1 MTGGAYFPANAGFCD
16 TTVARQVTRRLGDA
30 GFHAYVRL
38 LCLLLNEEGGRLPL
52 SLPEEWDDLAER
64 VGLDGGATGELVALM
79 ERYGALA
86 RGDGYVYSPPVSESL
101 AQFEEARD
109 AKSRAARAR
118 WDKERR
124 RKAEEHGADD
134 DAAHD
139 AVQ

>member
-64 VGLDGGATGELVALM
+64 VGLDGAATGELVALM

-86 RGDGYVYSPPVSESL
+86 RGDGYVYSPLVSESL
-101 AQFEEARD
+101 AARDEISEKRRAAGRASGEAR
-109 AKSRAARAR
+109 
-118 WDKERR
+118 RR
-124 RKAEEHGADD
+124 RREADGGADGPK
-134 DAAHD
+134 
-139 AVQ
+139 QC

>member
-64 VGLDGGATGELVALM
+64 VGLDGTATGELVALM

-86 RGDGYVYSPPVSESL
+86 RGDGYVYSPLVSESL
-101 AQFEEARD
+101 AQFAEARGARARGARASAEVRRRKRD
-109 AKSRAARAR
+109 AKQS
-118 WDKERR
+118 
-124 RKAEEHGADD
+124 AEQSAE
-134 DAAHD
+134 
-139 AVQ
+139 QK

>member
-64 VGLDGGATGELVALM
+64 VGLDGAATGELVALM

-86 RGDGYVYSPPVSESL
+86 MGDGYVYSPMVSESL
-101 AQFEEARD
+101 AARDEISEKRRAAGRASGEAR
-109 AKSRAARAR
+109 
-118 WDKERR
+118 RR
-124 RKAEEHGADD
+124 RSEADGGADGPK
-134 DAAHD
+134 
-139 AVQ
+139 QC

>member
-64 VGLDGGATGELVALM
+64 VGLDGEATGELVALM
-79 ERYGALA
+79 ERYGALV
-86 RGDGYVYSPPVSESL
+86 RGDGYVYSPLVSESL
-101 AQFEEARD
+101 AARDEISEKRRAAGRASGEAR
-109 AKSRAARAR
+109 
-118 WDKERR
+118 RR
-124 RKAEEHGADD
+124 RREADGGADGPN
-134 DAAHD
+134 
-139 AVQ
+139 QC

>member
-38 LCLLLNEEGGRLPL
+38 LCLLLNEGGGRLPL
-52 SLPEEWDDLAER
+52 SLPEEWEDLAER
-64 VGLDGGATGELVALM
+64 VGLDGDATGELVALM
-79 ERYGALA
+79 QRYGALA
-86 RGDGYVYSPPVSESL
+86 RGDGYVYSPLVSESL

-124 RKAEEHGADD
+124 RKARERDTRE

-139 AVQ
+139 AVH

>member
-1 MTGGAYFPANAGFCD
+1 MTGGAYFPCNAGFCE

-52 SLPEEWDDLAER
+52 SLPEERDDLAER

-86 RGDGYVYSPPVSESL
+86 RGDGYVYSPLVSEGL
-101 AQFEEARD
+101 AAHDDLVEKRRAAGRASGEAR
-109 AKSRAARAR
+109 
-118 WDKERR
+118 RR
-124 RKAEEHGADD
+124 RKEAE
-134 DAAHD
+134 DAAGSR
-139 AVQ
+139 QQ

>member
-64 VGLDGGATGELVALM
+64 VGLDGAATGELVALM

-86 RGDGYVYSPPVSESL
+86 RGDGYVYSPLVSESL
-101 AQFEEARD
+101 AQFEEARV
-109 AKSRAARAR
+109 ARAR
-118 WDKERR
+118 GARASAEVRR
-124 RKAEEHGADD
+124 RKRDAKQSAEQSAE
-134 DAAHD
+134 
-139 AVQ
+139 QK

>member
-86 RGDGYVYSPPVSESL
+86 RGDGYVYSPLVSESL
-101 AQFEEARD
+101 AQFEEARG
-109 AKSRAARAR
+109 ARAR
-118 WDKERR
+118 GARASAEVRR
-124 RKAEEHGADD
+124 RKRDAKQSAEQSAE
-134 DAAHD
+134 
-139 AVQ
+139 QK

>member
-52 SLPEEWDDLAER
+52 SLPEEWDDMAER
-64 VGLDGGATGELVALM
+64 VGLDEAATGELVALM

-86 RGDGYVYSPPVSESL
+86 RGDGYVYSPMVSESL
-101 AQFEEARD
+101 AQFEEARE
-109 AKSRAARAR
+109 ARAR
-118 WDKERR
+118 GARASAEVR
-124 RKAEEHGADD
+124 RKKRDAKQSAEQSAE
-134 DAAHD
+134 
-139 AVQ
+139 QK

>member
-64 VGLDGGATGELVALM
+64 VGLDGEATGELVALM

-86 RGDGYVYSPPVSESL
+86 RGDGYVYSPLVSESL
-101 AQFEEARD
+101 AARDEISEKRRAAGRASGEAR
-109 AKSRAARAR
+109 
-118 WDKERR
+118 RR
-124 RKAEEHGADD
+124 RREADGGADGPN
-134 DAAHD
+134 
-139 AVQ
+139 QC

>member
-64 VGLDGGATGELVALM
+64 VGLDGEATGELVALM
-79 ERYGALA
+79 ARYGALA
-86 RGDGYVYSPPVSESL
+86 RGDGYVYSPLVSESL
-101 AQFEEARD
+101 AARDEISEKRRAAGRASGEAR
-109 AKSRAARAR
+109 
-118 WDKERR
+118 RR
-124 RKAEEHGADD
+124 RREADGGADGPK
-134 DAAHD
+134 
-139 AVQ
+139 Q

>member
-64 VGLDGGATGELVALM
+64 VGLDGEATGELVALM
-79 ERYGALA
+79 ARYGALA
-86 RGDGYVYSPPVSESL
+86 RGDGYVYSPLVSESL
-101 AQFEEARD
+101 AQFEEARE
-109 AKSRAARAR
+109 ARAR
-118 WDKERR
+118 GARASAEVRR
-124 RKAEEHGADD
+124 RKRDAKQSAGQSAE
-134 DAAHD
+134 
-139 AVQ
+139 QK

>member
-64 VGLDGGATGELVALM
+64 VGLDGGATEELVALM
-79 ERYGALA
+79 GRYGALA
-86 RGDGYVYSPPVSESL
+86 QGDGYVYSPLVSE
-101 AQFEEARD
+101 
-109 AKSRAARAR
+109 SRAARDEISEKRRAAGR
-118 WDKERR
+118 ASGEARR
-124 RKAEEHGADD
+124 RRREADGGAEGPK
-134 DAAHD
+134 
-139 AVQ
+139 QC

>member
-52 SLPEEWDDLAER
+52 SLPEEWDDMAER
-64 VGLDGGATGELVALM
+64 VGLDEAATGELVALM

-86 RGDGYVYSPPVSESL
+86 RGDGYVYSPLVSESL
-101 AQFEEARD
+101 AQFEEARE
-109 AKSRAARAR
+109 ARAR
-118 WDKERR
+118 GARASAEVR
-124 RKAEEHGADD
+124 RKKRDAKQSAEQSAE
-134 DAAHD
+134 
-139 AVQ
+139 QK

>member
-79 ERYGALA
+79 ARYGALA
-86 RGDGYVYSPPVSESL
+86 QGDGYVYSPLVSESL

-124 RKAEEHGADD
+124 RKAGQQGTDADAMH
-134 DAAHD
+134 DAAH
-139 AVQ
+139 

>member
-52 SLPEEWDDLAER
+52 SLPEERDDLAER
-64 VGLDGGATGELVALM
+64 VGLDGAATGELVALM

-86 RGDGYVYSPPVSESL
+86 RGDGYVYSPLVSESL
-101 AQFEEARD
+101 AQFEEARG
-109 AKSRAARAR
+109 ARAR
-118 WDKERR
+118 GARASAEVRR
-124 RKAEEHGADD
+124 RKRDAKQSAEQSAE
-134 DAAHD
+134 
-139 AVQ
+139 QK

>member
-64 VGLDGGATGELVALM
+64 VGLDGEATGELVALM

-86 RGDGYVYSPPVSESL
+86 QGDGYVYSPLVSESL
-101 AQFEEARD
+101 AARDEISEKRRAAGRASGEAR
-109 AKSRAARAR
+109 
-118 WDKERR
+118 RR
-124 RKAEEHGADD
+124 RREADGGADGPN
-134 DAAHD
+134 
-139 AVQ
+139 QC

>member
-64 VGLDGGATGELVALM
+64 VGLDGEATGELVALM
-79 ERYGALA
+79 GRYGALEQ
-86 RGDGYVYSPPVSESL
+86 GDGYVYSPLVSESL
-101 AQFEEARD
+101 AARDEISEKRRAAGRASGEAR
-109 AKSRAARAR
+109 
-118 WDKERR
+118 RR
-124 RKAEEHGADD
+124 RREADGGADGPN
-134 DAAHD
+134 
-139 AVQ
+139 QC

>member
-79 ERYGALA
+79 ERYGALV
-86 RGDGYVYSPPVSESL
+86 RGDGYVYSPLVSESL
-101 AQFEEARD
+101 AARDEISEKRRAAGRASGEAR
-109 AKSRAARAR
+109 
-118 WDKERR
+118 RR
-124 RKAEEHGADD
+124 RREADGGADGPN
-134 DAAHD
+134 
-139 AVQ
+139 QC

>member
-64 VGLDGGATGELVALM
+64 VGLDGAATGELVALM

-86 RGDGYVYSPPVSESL
+86 RGDGYVYSPLVSESL
-101 AQFEEARD
+101 AQFEEARE
-109 AKSRAARAR
+109 ARAR
-118 WDKERR
+118 GARASAEVRR
-124 RKAEEHGADD
+124 RKRDAKQSAEQSAE
-134 DAAHD
+134 
-139 AVQ
+139 QK

>member
-86 RGDGYVYSPPVSESL
+86 RGDGYVYSPLVSESL
-101 AQFEEARD
+101 AARDEISEKRRAAGRASGEAR
-109 AKSRAARAR
+109 
-118 WDKERR
+118 RR
-124 RKAEEHGADD
+124 RREADGGADGPK
-134 DAAHD
+134 
-139 AVQ
+139 QC

>member
-52 SLPEEWDDLAER
+52 SLPEEWDDLADR
-64 VGLDGGATGELVALM
+64 VGLDGAATGELVALM

-86 RGDGYVYSPPVSESL
+86 RGDGYVYSPLVSESL
-101 AQFEEARD
+101 AARDEISEKRRAAGRASGEAR
-109 AKSRAARAR
+109 
-118 WDKERR
+118 RR
-124 RKAEEHGADD
+124 LREADGGADGPK
-134 DAAHD
+134 
-139 AVQ
+139 QC